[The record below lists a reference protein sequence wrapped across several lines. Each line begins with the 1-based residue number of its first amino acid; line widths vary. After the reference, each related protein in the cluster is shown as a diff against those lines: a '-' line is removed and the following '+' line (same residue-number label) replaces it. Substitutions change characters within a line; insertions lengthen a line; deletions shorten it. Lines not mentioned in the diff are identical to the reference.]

1 MKLKAFTLPVIA
13 LAIAAAPSQCS
24 YTDTMNKIGAGITST
39 NNVLANLAGND
50 IPAACGIIAVAEGY
64 FAQLKDRIP
73 ADKVAAEAK
82 VEAAIA
88 VICDNPPKEVSAA
101 FGSLVKLWLAVQANT
116 KAI

>member
-1 MKLKAFTLPVIA
+1 MKRIAIIAA
-13 LAIAAAPSQCS
+13 LALPLAACS
-24 YTDTMNKIGAGITST
+24 YTDTMNKIGAGVTST
-39 NNVLANLAGND
+39 NNVLAKLAGND

-73 ADKVAAEAK
+73 ADKIAAEAK

-88 VICDNPPKEVSAA
+88 VICDNPPKDVAAA

-116 KAI
+116 KAS